1 MVTKKDLSLWYA
13 LSIGCLTTWIAL
25 GMISSWEVEHHIRA
39 SLERL
44 IRKGS
49 TMAESSSHSLVQK
62 ILETIN
68 VITTIGDF
76 KTHKK
81 ECNTLTRR
89 VSLLVP
95 LFEEIRD
102 DHNLRLHTSKKG
114 LRCINALEA
123 ALHTAK
129 VLLHLCNKGS
139 KLYLVRFQS
148 TLFLFNFVFP

>member
-1 MVTKKDLSLWYA
+1 
-13 LSIGCLTTWIAL
+13 
-25 GMISSWEVEHHIRA
+25 
-39 SLERL
+39 
-44 IRKGS
+44 
-49 TMAESSSHSLVQK
+49 MAESSSHSLVQK

-89 VSLLVP
+89 VNLLVP

-102 DHNLRLHTSKKG
+102 DQNLRLYMSKGG

-139 KLYLVRFQS
+139 KLYLVRFRVLLYNIVKNRNLCCS
-148 TLFLFNFVFP
+148 CLIVSFPSFVVFSMKPIESKFKLFSYAVCCKICL